1 MSNVE
6 ASNPSTYAD
15 WGQLAGYGFLLPW
28 LLGFFLLT
36 LGPVVAS
43 FCLSLTDY
51 GGFAAP
57 NWVGLENYRRIAS
70 DEPGRLGP

>member
-51 GGFAAP
+51 GGFQHRT
-57 NWVGLENYRRIAS
+57 GS
-70 DEPGRLGP
+70 G